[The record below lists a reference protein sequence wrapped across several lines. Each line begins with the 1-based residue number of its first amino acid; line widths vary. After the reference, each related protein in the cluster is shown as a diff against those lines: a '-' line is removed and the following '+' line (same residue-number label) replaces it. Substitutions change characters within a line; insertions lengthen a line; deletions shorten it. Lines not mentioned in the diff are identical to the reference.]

1 MSKNLGIL
9 QNIDNFRVVGTC
21 TDLVTILLNGIYV
34 KNTPVFNFF
43 VKEVQ
48 RIRLLLQNYSQ
59 TTQGHQLGQQDV
71 VSHPKDRRLYLER

>member
-1 MSKNLGIL
+1 M
-9 QNIDNFRVVGTC
+9 
-21 TDLVTILLNGIYV
+21 
-34 KNTPVFNFF
+34 FNFV

-71 VSHPKDRRLYLER
+71 VSHPKDRRLYLERYADIQSIQEQKLLSWEPFQLYCFPPRVNCQKLLSTI